1 MSSKYNGPRNDMT
14 CVSDLVYD
22 LLGET
27 LVTMSQAIKDVDVP
41 VLKDGDKNPK
51 IWDKLSILCQES
63 KFLRESL
70 TGVAIGLV
78 ADKES
83 GLWRNHMRGVAI
95 ILLSVMLNGTANARA
110 AERTKRHHWL
120 PCSLMSRFED
130 KSTLYV
136 NPALPVTMVVGGI
149 TIQARIPFSEFVL
162 EEGVSPEEW
171 CYSDVIE
178 STFSSLEYLFSQAT
192 KDAMS
197 AASMSDF
204 NKCALGAFSIA
215 QEVRRPNENGEFSN
229 GHHTNMLQ
237 EVLDHDDA
245 YGADLFI
252 QPVGSPYLLR
262 LNPFRSTRV
271 HSSDSPGSMFDGTV
285 SVVTPNTVVCL
296 SAHQTTQ
303 DDVIEVCSNL
313 LFSED
318 KNYGSQDNGSAYTSG
333 SMNARV
339 SFGATK

>member
-1 MSSKYNGPRNDMT
+1 MNSKYNGPRNDMT

-22 LLGET
+22 LLGDT
-27 LVTMSQAIKDVDVP
+27 LVMMNQAIKDVDIP
-41 VLKDGDKNPK
+41 LLKDGGKDPE

-136 NPALPVTMVVGGI
+136 NSALPVTMNVNGI
-149 TIQARIPFSEFVL
+149 NIQARIPFSEFVL
-162 EEGVSPEEW
+162 EEGISPEEW
-171 CYSDVIE
+171 CYSDVTE

-192 KDAMS
+192 KDGMS

-204 NKCALGAFSIA
+204 DKCALGAFSIA
-215 QEVRRPNENGEFSN
+215 QEVRRPDENGEFSN
-229 GHHTNMLQ
+229 GHHTSMLQ
-237 EVLDHDDA
+237 AVLDHADA

-252 QPVGSPYLLR
+252 HPVGSPYLLS
-262 LNPFRSTRV
+262 LNPFSSTRV
-271 HSSDSPGSMFDGTV
+271 HSSDSPNSMFDGTV
-285 SVVTPNTVVCL
+285 SIVTPNTVVCL

-318 KNYGSQDNGSAYTSG
+318 KNHGSQGDGSVYISG
-333 SMNARV
+333 FMNARV
-339 SFGATK
+339 SFGATR

>member
-1 MSSKYNGPRNDMT
+1 MTNKYNGPRNDMT

-22 LLGET
+22 LLGDT
-27 LVTMSQAIKDVDVP
+27 LVTMNQAIKDVDVP
-41 VLKDGDKNPK
+41 LLENGSKDPE

-63 KFLRESL
+63 KLLRESL

-162 EEGVSPEEW
+162 EEGVAPEEW
-171 CYSDVIE
+171 CYSDVTE

-192 KDAMS
+192 KDGIS

-229 GHHTNMLQ
+229 GHHTSMLQ
-237 EVLDHDDA
+237 AVLDHADA

-252 QPVGSPYLLR
+252 QPVVSPYLLR

-271 HSSDSPGSMFDGTV
+271 YSSDSPNSMFDGTI
-285 SVVTPNTVVCL
+285 SVVTPNTAVCL
-296 SAHQTTQ
+296 SARQTTLE
-303 DDVIEVCSNL
+303 DITEVCNSL
-313 LFSED
+313 VFSEYED
-318 KNYGSQDNGSAYTSG
+318 SDNQNSGNGYSAG
-333 SMNARV
+333 FMNARV
-339 SFGATK
+339 SFGSTK

>member
-1 MSSKYNGPRNDMT
+1 MNGKYNGPRNDMT

-22 LLGET
+22 LLGDT
-27 LVTMSQAIKDVDVP
+27 LVTMNQAIKDVDVP
-41 VLKDGDKNPK
+41 LLKDGNKDPE

-70 TGVAIGLV
+70 TGVAVGLV

-130 KSTLYV
+130 KSILYV
-136 NPALPVTMVVGGI
+136 NPALPVTMNVNGI
-149 TIQARIPFSEFVL
+149 TIQARIPFNEFVL
-162 EEGVSPEEW
+162 EEGVAPEEW
-171 CYSDVIE
+171 CYSDVTE

-192 KDAMS
+192 KDGMS

-204 NKCALGAFSIA
+204 DKCALGAFSIA
-215 QEVRRPNENGEFSN
+215 QEVRRPSENGEFSK
-229 GHHTNMLQ
+229 GHHTSMLQ
-237 EVLDHDDA
+237 AVLDHADA

-252 QPVGSPYLLR
+252 QPVGSPHLLN
-262 LNPFRSTRV
+262 LEPFSSTRV
-271 HSSDSPGSMFDGTV
+271 YSSDSPNSIFDGTI
-285 SVVTPNTVVCL
+285 SVITPTTVVCL
-296 SAHQTTQ
+296 SARQTTLE
-303 DDVIEVCSNL
+303 DIAEVCNNL
-313 LFSED
+313 VFSKYED
-318 KNYGSQDNGSAYTSG
+318 NDSQDSGGGYSAG
-333 SMNARV
+333 FMNARV
-339 SFGATK
+339 SFGATS

>member
-1 MSSKYNGPRNDMT
+1 MSSKYNGPRNDMA

-41 VLKDGDKNPK
+41 VLNDGSKDPE

-237 EVLDHDDA
+237 EVLDHADA

-271 HSSDSPGSMFDGTV
+271 HSSDSPNSMFDGTV

-296 SAHQTTQ
+296 SARQTTQ